1 MVCLAGGGKGSTPVV
16 ISRTRWNKIADVHPA
31 VQIKVCL
38 YCVDLLFASASAIL
52 DNAEGS
58 NRVTLHMNDAL
69 EIVF

>member
-1 MVCLAGGGKGSTPVV
+1 M
-16 ISRTRWNKIADVHPA
+16 ADVHPA